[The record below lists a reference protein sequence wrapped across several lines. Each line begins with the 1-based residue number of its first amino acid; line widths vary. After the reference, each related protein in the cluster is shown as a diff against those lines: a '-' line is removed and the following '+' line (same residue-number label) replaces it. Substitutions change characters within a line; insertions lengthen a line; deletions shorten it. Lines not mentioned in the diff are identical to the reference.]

1 MLIRVSIVEDNAPL
15 RQIMSEWIVEA
26 GDMKLGQAYPDGE
39 AALAGLVKQPPDVV
53 LMDINLP
60 GQNGIECVR
69 QLKLLLPN
77 TQFVMVTVYMD
88 TDLIFQALAAG
99 ATGYLLK
106 RAGREEV
113 LTAIR
118 EVHAGGSPMSRNIA
132 RMIVE
137 AFQGVSAETPEI
149 ERLTERE
156 LDVLRLLSKGL
167 FYKEIADKLSLS
179 FNTVHTLSR
188 RIYEKLHVNSRKEA
202 VARFRQSSH
211 PGHRP

>member
-1 MLIRVSIVEDNAPL
+1 MSIRISIVEDNAPL
-15 RQIMSEWIVEA
+15 LQIMSGWIKETS
-26 GDMKLGQAYPDGE
+26 DMKLVQTYPNAE
-39 AALAGLVKQPPDVV
+39 AALVDLPKQPADVV

-69 QLKLLLPN
+69 QLKPQLAT
-77 TQFVMVTVYMD
+77 TQFVMVTMYMD

-106 RAGREEV
+106 RAGRDEV
-113 LTAIR
+113 LAAIR

-137 AFQGVSAETPEI
+137 TFQGVPPEAPEI

-156 LDVLRLLSKGL
+156 LDVLRLLSRGL
-167 FYKEIADKLSLS
+167 FYKEIADKLNLS

-188 RIYEKLHVNSRKEA
+188 RIYEKLHVTSRKEA

-211 PGHRP
+211 PSPRR

>member
-1 MLIRVSIVEDNAPL
+1 MPIKVSIVEDNAPL
-15 RQIMSEWIVEA
+15 RQIMSEWIGQA
-26 GDMKLGQAYPDGE
+26 ADMKLVRAYPDAE
-39 AALAGLVKQPPDVV
+39 TALAEMSRQKSDVV

-69 QLKLLLPN
+69 QLKQQLPS
-77 TQFVMVTVYMD
+77 TQFLMVTVHMD

-106 RAGREEV
+106 RSKRDEV

-118 EVHAGGSPMSRNIA
+118 EVNAGGSPMSRNIA
-132 RMIVE
+132 RLIVE
-137 AFQGVSAETPEI
+137 AFQGVPPETPEL
-149 ERLTERE
+149 EHLTERE
-156 LDVLRLLSKGL
+156 LHVLRLLSGGL
-167 FYKEIADKLSLS
+167 MYKEIADKLNVS

-202 VARFRQSSH
+202 VDRFRKVAQ
-211 PGHRP
+211 PGRRG

>member
-1 MLIRVSIVEDNAPL
+1 MVINVCMVEDDAGL
-15 RQIMSEWIVEA
+15 RESISRFIGDTA
-26 GDMKLGQAYPDGE
+26 GFACVGAYASAE
-39 AALAGLVKQPPDVV
+39 EALAGIPRQKPEVV

-69 QLKLLLPN
+69 QLKPQLPS
-77 TQFVMVTVYMD
+77 TQFLMVTVHMD

-106 RAGREEV
+106 RSKRDEV

-118 EVHAGGSPMSRNIA
+118 EVNAGGSPMSRNIA
-132 RMIVE
+132 RLIVE
-137 AFQGVSAETPEI
+137 AFQGVPPEAPEI

-156 LDVLRLLSKGL
+156 LHVLRLLSGGL
-167 FYKEIADKLSLS
+167 MYKEIADKLNVS
-179 FNTVHTLSR
+179 FNTVHTLGR

-202 VARFRQSSH
+202 VDRFRKVAQ
-211 PGHRP
+211 PGRRG

>member
-1 MLIRVSIVEDNAPL
+1 MSIRIAIVEDNKPL
-15 RQIMSEWIVEA
+15 RQIMSDWIGKA
-26 GDMKLGQAYPDGE
+26 SGLKLIQAYPDAE
-39 AALAGLVKQPPDVV
+39 TALVGLPKQPVDVV

-60 GQNGIECVR
+60 GQSGIECVR
-69 QLKLLLPN
+69 QLKPLMMT

-88 TDLIFQALAAG
+88 TDLIFEALAAG

-106 RAGREEV
+106 RSTHEEI

-137 AFQGVSAETPEI
+137 KFQSVPSGMPDI
-149 ERLTERE
+149 ERLSDRE
-156 LDVLRLLSKGL
+156 MDVLRLLSQGL
-167 FYKEIADKLSLS
+167 FYKEIASKLNLS

-188 RIYEKLHVNSRKEA
+188 RIYEKLQVNSRSEA
-202 VARFRQSSH
+202 VARFRLMPPSLK
-211 PGHRP
+211 